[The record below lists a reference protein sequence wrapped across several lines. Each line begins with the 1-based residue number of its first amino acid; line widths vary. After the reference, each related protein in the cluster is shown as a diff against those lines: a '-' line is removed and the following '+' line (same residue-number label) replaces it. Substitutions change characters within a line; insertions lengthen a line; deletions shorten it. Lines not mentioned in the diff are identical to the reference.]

1 VALCGRR
8 TDERKNRL
16 NLGIEQAFSQ
26 NALPYHSRRAK
37 EDYPHAISQALRRA
51 EGIGC
56 K

>member
-8 TDERKNRL
+8 ADERKNGL
-16 NLGIEQAFSQ
+16 YLGIEQALSQ

-51 EGIGC
+51 EAAGC